1 MNRRDAVQLLGAG
14 VVGALWSSDADARLT
29 PSRVRSGAHA
39 PGSGAQARKEDGA
52 IVRTLLKDLAPG
64 DLGTG
69 PVLFHEH
76 LSNIWPIGSA
86 SSFTDD
92 VDLMIEETRSAGND
106 GVRCVVDAGH
116 PDMGRKIEAL
126 RRIARESG
134 VHIVASGGYY
144 MQRTYP
150 EKIKT
155 QTADQIADDLVR
167 EAREQRLGAMGE
179 IGQQGG
185 VMTDD
190 EKKVFEAVG
199 KVQARTGL
207 PILTHNAY
215 TGMRQ
220 TVTPVPR
227 ETALRQLDVL
237 ESVGAKPAHI
247 AIGHVC
253 CLNDPHADIAQQLAK
268 RGAFVGFD
276 RVTIP
281 LVPDAQKV
289 TTILAM
295 VEAGYADHILISSDF
310 YNENSL
316 KKKGGGGVGQAVTIF
331 APMLVKAGMKE
342 DTLRRIL
349 VDNPRRFLAF
359 VARPD
364 AS

>member
-1 MNRRDAVQLLGAG
+1 
-14 VVGALWSSDADARLT
+14 
-29 PSRVRSGAHA
+29 
-39 PGSGAQARKEDGA
+39 
-52 IVRTLLKDLAPG
+52 
-64 DLGTG
+64 
-69 PVLFHEH
+69 VLFHEH
-76 LSNIWPIGSA
+76 LSNRWPIGSA

-92 VDLMIEETRSAGND
+92 VDLMIYETRSAGKD
-106 GVRCVVDAGH
+106 GVRCIVDAGH

-126 RRIARESG
+126 KRIATDSG

-155 QTADQIADDLVR
+155 QTADQIADDLIR
-167 EAREQRLGAMGE
+167 EAREQRLGAIGE

-190 EKKVFEAVG
+190 EKKVFAAVG

-220 TVTPVPR
+220 TTTPVPR

-237 ESVGAKPAHI
+237 EAAGAKPAHI

-253 CLNDPHADIAQQLAK
+253 CLDDAKAEIALQIAK
-268 RGAFVGFD
+268 RGAYVGFD

-295 VEAGYADHILISSDF
+295 VDAGYTEHILISSDF

-316 KKKGGGGVGQAVTIF
+316 KKKGGGGIGQAVTVF
-331 APMLVKAGMKE
+331 APMLLKAGLKR
-342 DTLRRIL
+342 DRLDHIL
-349 VDNPRRFLAF
+349 IENPRRFLAF
-359 VARPD
+359 VPRTD
-364 AS
+364 AK